1 MKRFRPQTDHH
12 LNRFTRAAHR
22 RLAPIGLAQVR
33 RWRSRRGPT
42 RPSLRPVP
50 TTLRLI
56 DRSRSRRAV
65 LSIGQ
70 QSLTDRSNSRDKR
83 SVGCDARA
91 LSPTTRAAPTDR
103 GKVLS
108 RSVSRV
114 DRSVSVCVA
123 DRWGSA
129 PPISQARWPIG
140 QGVLADRSKHN
151 QSVDTVG
158 GSSSRSVRACD
169 RSARSY
175 NRSVRPAQHLTDRYA
190 TAAATPS
197 SHLHRSE
204 RRGDRSVGSSHG
216 SGRVAPIGRCARR
229 AHRATAHL

>member
-33 RWRSRRGPT
+33 RWRSRRGPA

-140 QGVLADRSKHN
+140 QGQRPTDQSGPMADRSRRARRSVKT
-151 QSVDTVG
+151 QSV
-158 GSSSRSVRACD
+158 SR
-169 RSARSY
+169 
-175 NRSVRPAQHLTDRYA
+175 
-190 TAAATPS
+190 
-197 SHLHRSE
+197 HR
-204 RRGDRSVGSSHG
+204 RRLEQ
-216 SGRVAPIGRCARR
+216 PIGPCV
-229 AHRATAHL
+229 